1 MLLGVYAV
9 GKALAGKQLLVVG
22 ANIMN
27 RSVHYIFGD
36 RYFCGMP
43 FIFFE

>member
-27 RSVHYIFGD
+27 RSVQYIFGD
-36 RYFCGMP
+36 GYFGGIH
-43 FIFFE
+43 FYLF

>member
-1 MLLGVYAV
+1 MLLEVYAV

-36 RYFCGMP
+36 RYFCGMH
-43 FIFFE
+43 FYFF